1 MFKTLFRK
9 FKTLHPGGLKGKF
22 FEPIGVVLNILN
34 IVFDNLKIFT
44 LQRGKNVYCAK
55 LSAYRFIN
63 SAYRQKKLHIINF
76 NEKKT
81 GFRHRKSVFP
91 YFYYI

>member
-9 FKTLHPGGLKGKF
+9 FKTLHPRGLKSKF
-22 FEPIGVVLNILN
+22 FEPNGVVLNILN

-63 SAYRQKKLHIINF
+63 SAYRQKKLYIINF
-76 NEKKT
+76 NAKKPVFT
-81 GFRHRKSVFP
+81 AEKSVFS